1 MSKEEAV
8 QKELFIA
15 DVMAMLPT
23 EEEIDEWYTR
33 RSENSPYTN
42 IKTVKAI
49 EGAKKYRAIMIQR
62 LDKLKS
68 N

>member
-1 MSKEEAV
+1 MSKEEAE
-8 QKELFIA
+8 QKALFIA

-33 RSENSPYTN
+33 RNENPPYTN